1 MKRNSNLTQVVAKQ
15 IFLWISLIDGFGE
28 SPDMEVAVRAGVGIA
43 SFFELPLARFKLHS
57 KLSSNTF
64 QNVKLI
70 FFENIFNARF

>member
-1 MKRNSNLTQVVAKQ
+1 
-15 IFLWISLIDGFGE
+15 
-28 SPDMEVAVRAGVGIA
+28 MEVAVRAGVGIA